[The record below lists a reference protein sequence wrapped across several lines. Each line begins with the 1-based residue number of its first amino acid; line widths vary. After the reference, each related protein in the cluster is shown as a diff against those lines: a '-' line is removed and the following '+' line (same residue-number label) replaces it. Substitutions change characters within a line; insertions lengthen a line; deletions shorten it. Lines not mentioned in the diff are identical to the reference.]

1 MREINMKN
9 KLTKITYKKIDEGYM
24 CKPSY
29 LASNGVLIEANGYGV
44 DMYGNRYY
52 ITNPKTKELT
62 GFTHLQDAKDYAE
75 GKSCPI
81 V

>member
-1 MREINMKN
+1 MGNES
-9 KLTKITYKKIDEGYM
+9 TKITYKKIDEGYM

-29 LASNGVLIEANGYGV
+29 LASNGVFIEANGYGV

-52 ITNPKTKELT
+52 ITDTKTKELK
-62 GFTHLQDAKDYAE
+62 GFPLLRDAKNYVE
-75 GKSCPI
+75 GKPCYM